1 MVEDGYGVEMSGAEI
16 ASFLDSRG
24 HGVLSIGGE
33 IPYAIPISYGY
44 DADNER
50 FVFQFLWHEE
60 SAKRE
65 QLDANDRG
73 TLTVYRFEHPDEWR
87 SVVATGR
94 FERIEDDTDAAV
106 AAAHVF
112 APHAA
117 TVSLTVFERPAE
129 ELDAGWC
136 ELQIEDIS
144 GRQAPAY
151 REE

>member
-16 ASFLDSRG
+16 PSFLDSRG

-33 IPYAIPISYGY
+33 IPYAIPISYGD

-65 QLDANDRG
+65 QLDASDRG
-73 TLTVYRFEHPDEWR
+73 TLTVYRFDNPDEWR

-94 FERIEDDTDAAV
+94 LEPIEDGTEAAV
-106 AAAHVF
+106 AAANVF

-117 TVSLTVFERPAE
+117 TVALTVFERPAE
-129 ELDAGWC
+129 ELDAGWS
-136 ELQIEDIS
+136 EFQIDDIS
-144 GRQAPAY
+144 GRQALTS
-151 REE
+151 RED